1 MSKICIL
8 DYGIGN
14 IFSLKNILKK
24 IEINFTYSRK
34 KKDILN
40 ATHLILPGVGSFDV
54 AIKKLSESIPINFL
68 NNEVLKK
75 KKPILGICVGMQIM
89 AKNGYENGLTSG
101 LGWIEGSVKI
111 IDSKK
116 LPLPQVGWNNLL
128 HSRKKSDIIV
138 GIEKKDFYFLNSYY
152 FDVMNKNNVIAYSSY
167 GIKFPSVIQKNNI
180 VGVQFHPEK
189 SQKAGLQLIKNFI
202 KL

>member
-24 IEINFTYSRK
+24 NEINFTYSRK

-128 HSRKKSDIIV
+128 HTRKKSDIMS

-152 FDVMNKNNVIAYSSY
+152 FDVMNKKNVIAYSSY

>member
-24 IEINFTYSRK
+24 NEINFTYSRK

-89 AKNGYENGLTSG
+89 AKNGYENALTSG

-128 HSRKKSDIIV
+128 HSRKKSDIMV

-152 FDVMNKNNVIAYSSY
+152 FDVMNKKNVIAYSSY

>member
-1 MSKICIL
+1 MIKVCIL
-8 DYGIGN
+8 DYGVGN

-24 IEINFTYSRK
+24 NDINLTFSRE

-54 AIKKLSESIPINFL
+54 AIKKLSESISIDFL

-89 AKNGYENGLTSG
+89 AQNGHENTLTSG

-128 HSRKKSDIIV
+128 LVRKRSAIIS
-138 GIEKKDFYFLNSYY
+138 GIENKDFYFLNSYY
-152 FDVMNKNNVIAYSSY
+152 FNVTNKKNIIAYSSY

-180 VGVQFHPEK
+180 LGVQFHPEK
-189 SQKAGLQLIKNFI
+189 SQKAGLQLIKNFL

>member
-1 MSKICIL
+1 MENICIL

-24 IEINFTYSRK
+24 NNINFTYSRK

-40 ATHLILPGVGSFDV
+40 ATHLILPGVGSFNI
-54 AIKKLSESIPINFL
+54 AIRKLSESISIDFL
-68 NNEVLKK
+68 NNEVLNK

-89 AKNGYENGLTSG
+89 ATNGHENTLTNG

-116 LPLPQVGWNNLL
+116 LSLPQVGWNSLL
-128 HSRKKSDIIV
+128 LSKKKSDMLYGV
-138 GIEKKDFYFLNSYY
+138 EKNDFYFLNSYY
-152 FDVMNKNNVIAYSSY
+152 FDIMNKKNVIAYTSY
-167 GIKFPSVIQKNNI
+167 GIKFPSIIQKNNI

>member
-24 IEINFTYSRK
+24 NDIHFTYSRK

-89 AKNGYENGLTSG
+89 AKNGYENVLTSG

-128 HSRKKSDIIV
+128 HTRKKSDIMS

-152 FDVMNKNNVIAYSSY
+152 FDVMNKKNVIAYSSY

>member
-1 MSKICIL
+1 
-8 DYGIGN
+8 
-14 IFSLKNILKK
+14 
-24 IEINFTYSRK
+24 
-34 KKDILN
+34 
-40 ATHLILPGVGSFDV
+40 
-54 AIKKLSESIPINFL
+54 
-68 NNEVLKK
+68 
-75 KKPILGICVGMQIM
+75 MQIM
-89 AKNGYENGLTSG
+89 ANNGNENTLTRG

-128 HSRKKSDIIV
+128 HSRKRSDIIV
-138 GIEKKDFYFLNSYY
+138 GIERKDFYFLNSYY

>member
-24 IEINFTYSRK
+24 NDINFVYSRK
-34 KKDILN
+34 KKDIIS

-54 AIKKLSESIPINFL
+54 AIKKLSESISINFL

-89 AKNGYENGLTSG
+89 ANYGYENTLTSG

-128 HSRKKSDIIV
+128 YSKKKNDILN

-152 FDVMNKNNVIAYSSY
+152 FDVMNKKNVMAYSVY

-180 VGVQFHPEK
+180 IGVQFHPEK

>member
-8 DYGIGN
+8 DYGVGN

-24 IEINFTYSRK
+24 NDINFTYSRK

-54 AIKKLSESIPINFL
+54 AIKKLFESIPIDFL

-89 AKNGYENGLTSG
+89 AKNGYENTLKNG

-128 HSRKKSDIIV
+128 LYRKRSDIMKGV
-138 GIEKKDFYFLNSYY
+138 ENKDFYFLNSYY
-152 FDVMNKNNVIAYSSY
+152 LNVMNKKNIVAYSSY

-180 VGVQFHPEK
+180 FGVQFHPEK

>member
-24 IEINFTYSRK
+24 NDINFTYSRK
-34 KKDILN
+34 KKDILS
-40 ATHLILPGVGSFDV
+40 ATHLILPGVGSFDR
-54 AIKKLSESIPINFL
+54 AIKKLSESISINFL

-89 AKNGYENGLTSG
+89 AKNGYENTLTSG

-128 HSRKKSDIIV
+128 HSRKRTDIMN

-152 FDVMNKNNVIAYSSY
+152 FDVMNKKNVIAYSKY

-189 SQKAGLQLIKNFI
+189 SQKAGLELIKNFI

>member
-24 IEINFTYSRK
+24 NDINFTYSRK
-34 KKDILN
+34 KKDILS
-40 ATHLILPGVGSFDV
+40 ASHLILPGVGSFDI
-54 AIKKLSESIPINFL
+54 AIKKLSESISIKFL

-89 AKNGYENGLTSG
+89 ANNGYENTLTSG
-101 LGWIEGSVKI
+101 LGWVEGSVKI

-128 HSRKKSDIIV
+128 HSRKKNDIMN

-152 FDVMNKNNVIAYSSY
+152 FDVMNKKNVIAYSTY

>member
-1 MSKICIL
+1 MEKICIL
-8 DYGIGN
+8 DYGVGN
-14 IFSLKNILKK
+14 VFSLKNILKK
-24 IEINFTYSRK
+24 NNINFMYSRK

-54 AIKKLSESIPINFL
+54 AIKKLSESIPIDFL
-68 NNEVLKK
+68 NNEVLNK
-75 KKPILGICVGMQIM
+75 KKPILGICVGMQLM
-89 AKNGYENGLTSG
+89 ATNGHENTFING

-111 IDSKK
+111 INNKK

-128 HSRKKSDIIV
+128 LSKKTNDIMN

-152 FDVMNKNNVIAYSSY
+152 FDIMNKNNVVAYTSY

>member
-1 MSKICIL
+1 
-8 DYGIGN
+8 
-14 IFSLKNILKK
+14 
-24 IEINFTYSRK
+24 
-34 KKDILN
+34 
-40 ATHLILPGVGSFDV
+40 
-54 AIKKLSESIPINFL
+54 
-68 NNEVLKK
+68 
-75 KKPILGICVGMQIM
+75 MQIM
-89 AKNGYENGLTSG
+89 AKNGYENTLTSG

-128 HSRKKSDIIV
+128 YSRKKSDIIN

-152 FDVMNKNNVIAYSSY
+152 FDVINKKNVIAYSSY

>member
-1 MSKICIL
+1 MKNICIL
-8 DYGIGN
+8 DYGVGN
-14 IFSLKNILKK
+14 IFSLKNILRKNN
-24 IEINFTYSRK
+24 ISFTYSRK

-40 ATHLILPGVGSFDV
+40 ATHLILPGVGSFDI
-54 AIKKLSESIPINFL
+54 AIRKLSESIPIDFL

-89 AKNGYENGLTSG
+89 ATNGHENTLTNG

-116 LPLPQVGWNNLL
+116 LSLPQVGWNNLL
-128 HSRKKSDIIV
+128 VSKKKSNIMNGV
-138 GIEKKDFYFLNSYY
+138 EKKDFYFLNSYY
-152 FDVMNKNNVIAYSSY
+152 FDIINKINVIAYTSY

>member
-24 IEINFTYSRK
+24 NDINFTYSRK
-34 KKDILN
+34 KKDILS
-40 ATHLILPGVGSFDV
+40 ASHLILPGVGSFDI
-54 AIKKLSESIPINFL
+54 AIKKLSESISINFL

-89 AKNGYENGLTSG
+89 ANNGYENTLTSG

-128 HSRKKSDIIV
+128 HSRKRNDIMN

-152 FDVMNKNNVIAYSSY
+152 FDVMNKKNVIAYSTY

>member
-24 IEINFTYSRK
+24 NEINFTYSRK

-89 AKNGYENGLTSG
+89 AKNGYENALTSG

-128 HSRKKSDIIV
+128 HSRKKSDIMV
-138 GIEKKDFYFLNSYY
+138 GIEKKDL
-152 FDVMNKNNVIAYSSY
+152 
-167 GIKFPSVIQKNNI
+167 
-180 VGVQFHPEK
+180 
-189 SQKAGLQLIKNFI
+189 
-202 KL
+202 

>member
-1 MSKICIL
+1 MTKICIL

-24 IEINFTYSRK
+24 NDINFTYSRK
-34 KKDILN
+34 KKDILS
-40 ATHLILPGVGSFDV
+40 ATHLILPGVGSFDI

-89 AKNGYENGLTSG
+89 ANNGNENTLTNG
-101 LGWIEGSVKI
+101 LGWIEGNVKI

-128 HSRKKSDIIV
+128 PLKKKTDIMN
-138 GIEKKDFYFLNSYY
+138 GIENKDFYFLNSFY
-152 FDVMNKNNVIAYSSY
+152 FDVMNKKNVIAYSSY
-167 GIKFPSVIQKNNI
+167 GIKFPSVIQKDNI

-189 SQKAGLQLIKNFI
+189 SQKAGLQLINNFI

>member
-1 MSKICIL
+1 MKNICIL
-8 DYGIGN
+8 DYGVGN

-24 IEINFTYSRK
+24 NNINFTYSRK

-40 ATHLILPGVGSFDV
+40 ATHLILPGVGSFDI
-54 AIKKLSESIPINFL
+54 AIRKLSESISIDFL

-89 AKNGYENGLTSG
+89 ATNGHENTLTNG

-116 LPLPQVGWNNLL
+116 LSLPQVGWNNLL
-128 HSRKKSDIIV
+128 LSKKKSDIMYGV
-138 GIEKKDFYFLNSYY
+138 EKKDFYFLNSYY
-152 FDVMNKNNVIAYSSY
+152 FDIMNKKNVIAYTSY

>member
-1 MSKICIL
+1 MTKICIL
-8 DYGIGN
+8 DYGVGN

-24 IEINFTYSRK
+24 NDINFTYSRK
-34 KKDILN
+34 KKDILS
-40 ATHLILPGVGSFDV
+40 ASHLILPGVGSFDI
-54 AIKKLSESIPINFL
+54 AIKKLSESISINFL

-89 AKNGYENGLTSG
+89 ANNGYENTLTSG

-128 HSRKKSDIIV
+128 HSRKRNDIMN

-152 FDVMNKNNVIAYSSY
+152 FDVMNKKNVIAYSTY

-189 SQKAGLQLIKNFI
+189 SQKAGLELIKNFI

>member
-8 DYGIGN
+8 DYGVGN

-24 IEINFTYSRK
+24 NDIHFTYSIK
-34 KKDILN
+34 KKDILS
-40 ATHLILPGVGSFDV
+40 ATHLILPGVGSFDI
-54 AIKKLSESIPINFL
+54 AIKKLSESISINFL

-89 AKNGYENGLTSG
+89 ANNGNENTLTRG

-128 HSRKKSDIIV
+128 PCKKKSDIMN
-138 GIEKKDFYFLNSYY
+138 GIESKDFYFLNSFY
-152 FDVMNKNNVIAYSSY
+152 FDVMNKKNVIAYSSY

>member
-1 MSKICIL
+1 MKNICIL
-8 DYGIGN
+8 DYGVGN

-24 IEINFTYSRK
+24 SNINFTYSK
-34 KKDILN
+34 KKEDILN
-40 ATHLILPGVGSFDV
+40 ATHLILPGVGSFDI
-54 AIKKLSESIPINFL
+54 AIRKLSESISIDFL
-68 NNEVLKK
+68 NKEVLKK

-89 AKNGYENGLTSG
+89 ATIGYENTLTNG
-101 LGWIEGSVKI
+101 LGWIEGCVKI

-128 HSRKKSDIIV
+128 LSGKKSAIMD

-152 FDVMNKNNVIAYSSY
+152 FDVMNKKDVVAYTSY
-167 GIKFPSVIQKNNI
+167 GIKFPSIIQKNNI

-189 SQKAGLQLIKNFI
+189 SQRAGLQLVNNFI
-202 KL
+202 KF

>member
-24 IEINFTYSRK
+24 NEINFTYSRK

-89 AKNGYENGLTSG
+89 AKNGYENTLTSG

-128 HSRKKSDIIV
+128 HSRKKSDIMV

-152 FDVMNKNNVIAYSSY
+152 FDVMNKKNVIAYSSY